1 MEFIIPQ
8 HDQDALS
15 LWAADPEK
23 LRAESAD
30 RMARLEALD
39 PERLPMALMFLSGY
53 HPRVLDAILD
63 AVEPCGTPGCAGETP
78 GQELFCLKCDAP
90 VGVFP
95 AHGKDYMHYRGVV
108 TATSKPKPYKADHK
122 PVIGWRPATNAP
134 AMAR

>member
-8 HDQDALS
+8 HDQGALS

-39 PERLPMALMFLSGY
+39 PERLPMALTFLSGY
-53 HPRVLDAILD
+53 HPRVFDAILD
-63 AVEPCGTPGCAGETP
+63 AVEPCEALDSADGTPD
-78 GQELFCLKCDAP
+78 QEPFCLMCDAP

-95 AHGKDYMHYRGVV
+95 AHGKEYMHYRGIV
-108 TATSKPKPYKADHK
+108 TAMSKPRPYKADHE
-122 PVIGWRPATNAP
+122 PVIGWRPAADALATAH
-134 AMAR
+134 

>member
-8 HDQDALS
+8 HDQGALS
-15 LWAADPEK
+15 LRAADPEK

-39 PERLPMALMFLSGY
+39 PERLPMALTFLGGY
-53 HPRVLDAILD
+53 HPRVFDAILD
-63 AVEPCGTPGCAGETP
+63 AVEPCVAPGSAGKTPD
-78 GQELFCLKCDAP
+78 QEPFCLKCDAP

-95 AHGKDYMHYRGVV
+95 AHGKEYMHYRGVV
-108 TATSKPKPYKADHK
+108 TATSKPRPYKADHK
-122 PVIGWRPATNAP
+122 PVIGWRPATDTL